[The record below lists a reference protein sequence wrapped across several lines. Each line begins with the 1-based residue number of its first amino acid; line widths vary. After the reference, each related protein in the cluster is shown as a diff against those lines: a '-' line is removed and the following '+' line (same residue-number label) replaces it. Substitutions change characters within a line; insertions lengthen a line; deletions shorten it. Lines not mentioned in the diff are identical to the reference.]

1 MLALTED
8 ACQAIEG
15 ILGQTSDG
23 AGLRIAPDVDAD
35 GAGRLQLSVVESPAD
50 GDQVIDSDGGPVFVE
65 ASATPLLDDKVLDAT
80 VTDQAVQFEILAQS

>member
-15 ILGQTSDG
+15 ILDQTTPG
-23 AGLRIAPDVDAD
+23 AGLRIAPDADAN
-35 GAGRLQLSVVESPAD
+35 GTGRLHLSVVEAPAD
-50 GDQVIDSDGGPVFVE
+50 SDQVIESDGGPVFVD

-80 VTDQAVQFEILAQS
+80 VTDQAVQFEISLQS